1 MWIQMKLNPPAQ
13 DPIQQSM
20 LNWMPWIFMFM
31 MATFPA
37 GLMIY
42 WVWNNILSI
51 AQQYFIM
58 RKHGTPIEIIDNF
71 KMPAWLNRSSSGG
84 AGDPPKS

>member
-1 MWIQMKLNPPAQ
+1 
-13 DPIQQSM
+13 
-20 LNWMPWIFMFM
+20 
-31 MATFPA
+31 
-37 GLMIY
+37 MIY

-71 KMPAWLNRSSSGG
+71 KLPAWLNRSSG
-84 AGDPPKS
+84 GDPPKPST